1 MGRLQEE
8 FLQRLQP
15 MSQKRTLDCQFM
27 IDALTA
33 YDADEASSQNK
44 NKKKRTQKA

>member
-44 NKKKRTQKA
+44 KNKRAKKA